1 MDKLSCIRLLLN
13 RSIEWRRSLRIRNPK
28 RARGTTSTNGD
39 PKDQLRPTHDRTAH
53 RSCLDGG
60 VVQGIKGLHRG
71 KASQPGKL
79 TYRRHLD
86 SCLEKGS
93 TGGLGASRLVH
104 PYEDFLSIWFRRE
117 MF

>member
-1 MDKLSCIRLLLN
+1 MQ
-13 RSIEWRRSLRIRNPK
+13 IRNPK

-39 PKDQLRPTHDRTAH
+39 PKDQLRPTHDPE
-53 RSCLDGG
+53 SPS
-60 VVQGIKGLHRG
+60 VV
-71 KASQPGKL
+71 
-79 TYRRHLD
+79 YRRHLD

-93 TGGLGASRLVH
+93 TGGLGVSRLVH